1 MKPYDADI
9 FFTSTLLGFD
19 EPSCAIQ
26 ADDQAARDLRI
37 KSSTMSSLLNPVN
50 DQHLCLLHP
59 QAQLKIPEHALNPR
73 DHLMTGGIAGFVE
86 IYDTGAN
93 EGFEVSFE
101 RSTSH
106 GNWGKVSCSDE

>member
-9 FFTSTLLGFD
+9 LFTSTLLGFD

-26 ADDQAARDLRI
+26 ADDQAACDLRI
-37 KSSTMSSLLNPVN
+37 QSSAMSGLFNPVN
-50 DQHLCLLHP
+50 DQHLCLLP
-59 QAQLKIPEHALNPR
+59 PRAPLNIPKHALNPR

-86 IYDTGAN
+86 VYDTGAN
-93 EGFEVSFE
+93 EGFEVSLE

-106 GNWGKVSCSDE
+106 GNWSKVSGSDE